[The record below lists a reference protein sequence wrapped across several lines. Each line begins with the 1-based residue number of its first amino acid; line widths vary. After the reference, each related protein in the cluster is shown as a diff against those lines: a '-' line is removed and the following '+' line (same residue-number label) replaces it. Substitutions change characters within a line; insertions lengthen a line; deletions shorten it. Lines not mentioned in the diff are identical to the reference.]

1 MGPKRRFILSKEIAV
16 FLVYDRNNDG
26 IINDGKELFGPTTG
40 NGFAELSSYDDDG
53 NGWIDESDSVF
64 SKLKIWTKN
73 EEDRDILFSLKVGA
87 VYLNSINSIFH
98 IKNMNNEEIAKIR
111 KMSVFLYEDGNT
123 GTAIHVGLKV

>member
-1 MGPKRRFILSKEIAV
+1 MSKEIAV

-73 EEDRDILFSLKVGA
+73 EEDRDILFSLKDKKIGA